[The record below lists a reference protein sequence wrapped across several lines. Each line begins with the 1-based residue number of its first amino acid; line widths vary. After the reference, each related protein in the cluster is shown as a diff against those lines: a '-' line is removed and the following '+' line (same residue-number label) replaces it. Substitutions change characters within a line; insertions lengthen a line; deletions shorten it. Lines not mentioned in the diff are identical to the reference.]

1 MLTEVQSGLDGRAG
15 SMATLT
21 DCGTKAVLADGVLR
35 WSSGLQDCTSRCVAS
50 LRSRSRVQG
59 GPTINI
65 DEQSLGN
72 QFTSGGGFRRKS
84 GACRG

>member
-1 MLTEVQSGLDGRAG
+1 MLTEVRSGLDGRAG

-21 DCGTKAVLADGVLR
+21 GGGAKAVLVDGVL
-35 WSSGLQDCTSRCVAS
+35 WCSSGCLDCTSRCVVS
-50 LRSRSRVQG
+50 LRSRSRGQG
-59 GPTINI
+59 GPMING

-84 GACRG
+84 GTCRG